1 MALVNLF
8 KVADKQT
15 DMRQIF
21 AYRRIRSK
29 KAIEAKLDELIQLL
43 AESDLTGKETHDL
56 SRYFNNSIENIAKYR
71 DYITR
76 QPLELSRK
84 TDVMTEEMGILIQ
97 QVKKKQRVT
106 ENTRKSFPAIVRII
120 ISVLLI
126 TLGFAMII
134 LPAPP
139 YFEIYTIF
147 YFNEQDGFTVMDLIS
162 LIIVFCGV
170 FALIASIQ
178 KEKE

>member
-1 MALVNLF
+1 MASVNLF

-21 AYRRIRSK
+21 AYRRISSK
-29 KAIEAKLDELIQLL
+29 KAIEEKLDELIQLL

-56 SRYFNNSIENIAKYR
+56 CHYFSNSLENIAKYR
-71 DYITR
+71 DYIT
-76 QPLELSRK
+76 QHPLKQMDTGDLM
-84 TDVMTEEMGILIQ
+84 VEEMGILIQ
-97 QVKKKQRVT
+97 RGKKKQRGP
-106 ENTRKSFPAIVRII
+106 ENNRKSFPAIVRII